1 MRTRRTPRPSRSF
14 REPRLSQQD
23 ERAAARSDLDWQ
35 RRDGEQDKPADEDQ
49 RQRHEERDAEP
60 EAADQEEP
68 GPGSD
73 LRELFADRV
82 PRAVGPA
89 AFGVLVSVRY
99 LVGGDAQRRHTSL
112 ARDHLGE
119 AQGARLAVVVVAE
132 EPRRELEANVPKPVC
147 IEQRA
152 SDLRA
157 RHPRV
162 IRNCAIAPEHRLQEN
177 LGSQGKSQ
185 WDEEEQPDRDG
196 HSPALPY
203 GAPPVRGGRPPRV
216 T

>member
-1 MRTRRTPRPSRSF
+1 
-14 REPRLSQQD
+14 
-23 ERAAARSDLDWQ
+23 
-35 RRDGEQDKPADEDQ
+35 
-49 RQRHEERDAEP
+49 
-60 EAADQEEP
+60 
-68 GPGSD
+68 
-73 LRELFADRV
+73 V

-132 EPRRELEANVPKPVC
+132 EPRRELEPNVLEPVC

-152 SDLRA
+152 SDLRTRRA
-157 RHPRV
+157 RV
-162 IRNCAIAPEHRLQEN
+162 IRNRAIAPEHRLEEALRGQR
-177 LGSQGKSQ
+177 QSQ

>member
-1 MRTRRTPRPSRSF
+1 M
-14 REPRLSQQD
+14 
-23 ERAAARSDLDWQ
+23 
-35 RRDGEQDKPADEDQ
+35 
-49 RQRHEERDAEP
+49 
-60 EAADQEEP
+60 
-68 GPGSD
+68 
-73 LRELFADRV
+73 

-99 LVGGDAQRRHTSL
+99 LVGRDAQRRHASL
-112 ARDHLGE
+112 ACDRLGE

-132 EPRRELEANVPKPVC
+132 EPRRELEPNILEPVC
-147 IEQRA
+147 IEQRT

-157 RHPRV
+157 RHARV
-162 IRNCAIAPEHRLQEN
+162 IRSRAIAPEHRLEDALRGQR
-177 LGSQGKSQ
+177 QSQ